1 MRNTLIIILVAVC
14 FLNSNAQTENR
25 IALVIGNAEYLHGN
39 SLKNPVNDAEL
50 MARTLQSLNF
60 KVIKKINATRK
71 EMSKAIVEFSQQI
84 KDYNAAL
91 FYYAGHGIQV
101 DGVNYVIPVDAKIEE
116 PLAVKF
122 EALDVENIVS
132 QFEYYSDRANIVI
145 LDACRDNP
153 FLAWVRGA
161 MNSFAPMKAPRG
173 TFVAFS
179 TGSGSVALDNV
190 KAENGLYTGVL
201 SKEMLKSQRIEDVF
215 INTRNKVYDLSRG
228 KQQPQEWSQLSG
240 TFFFTKENITLSDN
254 KISVANNDT
263 TGNTTERSLDNDFIG
278 LRKGSYRDPDDKI
291 KYKWVKIGKHVWM
304 AENSKKY
311 VDTTNSFYYKN
322 NERIGKELGY
332 LYTWDGAQK
341 ACPTGWRLPTAK
353 EWRNMVLY
361 LGMDRKVAQH
371 LKSDI
376 DPYSSD
382 FYWRHADNATKPDN
396 SSGFSAL
403 YSGYRTDKMKF
414 YKGISAGFWT
424 STEKDDDTE
433 KAYFF
438 MIPGTYDEVYYT
450 SGSKDFGFSVRCVKD
465 KK

>member
-1 MRNTLIIILVAVC
+1 MRNALIIILVAFC
-14 FLNSNAQTENR
+14 FFNSYAQNEKR

-50 MARTLQSLNF
+50 MARTLQGLNF

-71 EMSKAIVEFSQQI
+71 EMSKAIVEFSGQI

-161 MNSFAPMKAPRG
+161 MNSFAPIKAPRG
-173 TFVAFS
+173 SFVAFS
-179 TGSGSVALDNV
+179 TGSGSVAMDNI
-190 KAENGLYTGVL
+190 KGENGLYTGIL
-201 SKEMLKSQRIEDVF
+201 SEELLKSQRIEDVF
-215 INTRNKVYDLSRG
+215 INTRNKVYDLSKG

-240 TFFFTKENITLSDN
+240 TFFFTKENIT
-254 KISVANNDT
+254 IPENNFSKTNTDT
-263 TGNTTERSLDNDFIG
+263 VGNTAERSLENDFMG
-278 LRKGSYRDPDDKI
+278 LRKGSFRDPDDKK
-291 KYKWVKIGKHVWM
+291 KYKWVKIGKHIWM
-304 AENSKKY
+304 AENSQKFI
-311 VDTTNSFYYKN
+311 DTTNSFYYKN
-322 NERIGKELGY
+322 NEKIGKELGY

-341 ACPTGWRLPTAK
+341 ACPTGWRLPDVT
-353 EWRNMVLY
+353 EWRKMVLY
-361 LGMDRKVAQH
+361 LGMDMKVAQH

-382 FYWRHADNATKPDN
+382 FYWRWAEMATKPDN

-403 YSGYRTDKMKF
+403 YSGYRTDKKKF
-414 YKGISAGFWT
+414 YMSTGAGFWT
-424 STEKDDDTE
+424 SSEKDGDKG
-433 KAYFF
+433 KAYFY
-438 MIPGTYDEVYYT
+438 MIPSTFDKVYYT
-450 SGSKDFGFSVRCVKD
+450 PANKEFGFSVRCVKD
-465 KK
+465 I